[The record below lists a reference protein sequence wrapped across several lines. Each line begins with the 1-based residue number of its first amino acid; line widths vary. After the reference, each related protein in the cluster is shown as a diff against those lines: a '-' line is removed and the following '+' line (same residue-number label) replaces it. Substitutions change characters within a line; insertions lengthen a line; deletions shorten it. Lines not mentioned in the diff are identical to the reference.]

1 MFQARK
7 TGVVAPFALAASLV
21 LVGCSDDS
29 AGPELGTDVEDVA
42 EADPAEEEEGELVG
56 EEEGELVEDDEEGPD
71 LLGQKVTVSGEATEI
86 VDPSAFVIG
95 GDALGGEG
103 ALVLSSTG
111 TFDDFATPVTED
123 VVGSDTVLQVAG
135 TVQELVVVDLEEEY
149 GVDFDDEAL
158 AEWEGDAVIVADQ
171 VASLPGESITI
182 AGNVTDLLSTVS
194 FQLAGS
200 GWTVVV
206 LDANQAAVEPGEY
219 VQVQGTVRQLDVA
232 ELEEEFGLDLDDAVY
247 ETYVGDLVL
256 VAENVMPA
264 EAVQPDE

>member
-1 MFQARK
+1 MIHVRK
-7 TGVVAPFALAASLV
+7 RAGVAPLALAASLV

-42 EADPAEEEEGELVG
+42 EADPAEN
-56 EEEGELVEDDEEGPD
+56 DQDGPD
-71 LLGQKVTVSGEATEI
+71 LLGQQVTVSGEATEV

-95 GDALGGEG
+95 GDALGGDG

-111 TFDDFATPVTED
+111 TFDDFATPVSED
-123 VVGSDTVLQVAG
+123 TVGSDTVLQVAG

-149 GVDFDDEAL
+149 GVDFDGEAL

-171 VASLPGESITI
+171 IASLPGETITI
-182 AGNVTDLLSTVS
+182 AGNVTNLLSTVS

-206 LDANQAAVEPGEY
+206 LDADQAAVEQGEY

-232 ELEEEFGLDLDDAVY
+232 ELEGEFALDLDDAVY
-247 ETYVGDLVL
+247 EQYVGDLVL

-264 EAVQPDE
+264 EPVQPGG

>member
-1 MFQARK
+1 MLQLRK
-7 TGVVAPFALAASLV
+7 TPVVAPLVLAASVV

-29 AGPELGTDVEDVA
+29 AGPEQGADVEDVA
-42 EADPAEEEEGELVG
+42 EADPTEN
-56 EEEGELVEDDEEGPD
+56 DQEGPD
-71 LLGQKVTVSGEATEI
+71 LLGQTVTVSGEATEV

-95 GDALGGEG
+95 GDALGGDG

-111 TFDDFATPVTED
+111 TFEDFGTPVSQDT
-123 VVGSDTVLQVAG
+123 VGSDTVLQVTG

-158 AEWEGDAVIVADQ
+158 EEWEGDAVIVADQ
-171 VASLPGESITI
+171 IASLPGETITV
-182 AGNVTDLLSTVS
+182 AGNVTELLSTVS

-206 LDANQAAVEPGEY
+206 LDADQAAVEPDEY
-219 VQVQGTVRQLDVA
+219 VQVQGTVRQLDIV

-247 ETYVGDLVL
+247 DPYAGDLVL

-264 EAVQPDE
+264 EPVQPTG